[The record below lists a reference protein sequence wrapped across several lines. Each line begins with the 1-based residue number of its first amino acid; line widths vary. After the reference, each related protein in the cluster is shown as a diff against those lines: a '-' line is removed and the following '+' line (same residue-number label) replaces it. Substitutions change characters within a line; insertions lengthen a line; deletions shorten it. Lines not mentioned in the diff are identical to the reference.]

1 MSTGELITAIVILG
15 FSGLL
20 MVLGIR
26 HFMEKGFLMNNAY
39 LYASK
44 EQRETMNKKPYYRQS
59 AVIFFILGV
68 VFIVVGLSLV
78 LQDDRI
84 LLFEIPLIFG
94 AIIYAVVS
102 SIQIGRKGNKQSGSC
117 GGKDGKV

>member
-1 MSTGELITAIVILG
+1 MSTGALITAIIIFG

-20 MVLGIR
+20 MALGIR

-44 EQRETMNKKPYYRQS
+44 EQRKTMNKKPYYRQS
-59 AVIFFILGV
+59 AIIFCILGAMFFV
-68 VFIVVGLSLV
+68 IGLSLV

-84 LLFEIPLIFG
+84 VLFEIPLIFG
-94 AIIYAVVS
+94 AIIYALVS
-102 SIQIGRKGNKQSGSC
+102 SFQIGKQERE
-117 GGKDGKV
+117 

>member
-1 MSTGELITAIVILG
+1 MSTGKSIVAIVIFG
-15 FSGLL
+15 FSGFL

-26 HFMEKGFLMNNAY
+26 HYMEKGFLMNNAY

-44 EQRETMNKKPYYRQS
+44 EQREKMNKKPYYRQS
-59 AVIFFILGV
+59 AIIFGILSV
-68 VFIVVGLSLV
+68 VFIVIGLSLV

-94 AIIYAVVS
+94 AIVYAAVS
-102 SIQIGRKGNKQSGSC
+102 SFQIGKQET
-117 GGKDGKV
+117 K

>member
-1 MSTGELITAIVILG
+1 MSTGELITSIVIFG

-94 AIIYAVVS
+94 AIVYAVVS
-102 SIQIGRKGNKQSGSC
+102 SFQIGRQERE
-117 GGKDGKV
+117 

>member
-1 MSTGELITAIVILG
+1 MSAGEYIVAIILFG
-15 FSGLL
+15 LSGCL

-26 HFMEKGFLMNNAY
+26 HYMGKGFLMNNAY

-59 AVIFFILGV
+59 AIIFGILSV
-68 VFIVVGLSLV
+68 VFIVIGLSLV

-84 LLFEIPLIFG
+84 LLFEILLISG
-94 AIIYAVVS
+94 AIVYAVVS
-102 SIQIGRKGNKQSGSC
+102 SVQIGKQET
-117 GGKDGKV
+117 K

>member
-20 MVLGIR
+20 IVLGIR

-84 LLFEIPLIFG
+84 LLFEIPLIFR
-94 AIIYAVVS
+94 AIVYAAVS
-102 SIQIGRKGNKQSGSC
+102 SFQIGKQET
-117 GGKDGKV
+117 K